1 MFLNKSTK
9 FYFLLILAMSM
20 QFTLAAQEEE
30 CDLACKY
37 KKLQDLKSDEV
48 KRSNTPSYQDRDAL
62 ISNTAEVQ
70 RWLNEITEWKLY
82 YDGEPLNQNETEM
95 KVGSVR
101 GDKDGFKITDFE
113 LYVDGTQAFKIK
125 EISARD
131 YDFNGFLNSRPKSF
145 NEFLDA
151 ISGNVSLETLYAAWT
166 AKLDQK
172 VLGIELGEDIFN
184 EFSSDPDTAPI
195 FDTGLFDSVSYT
207 FKQEPSLS
215 EIFVEAIMDFG
226 QAAQLQIDFRFNSPT
241 KKELNDYYEEYSIGS
256 NDYWNN
262 IKNFCYVDYDEYLSD
277 AEEEIP
283 YSVFVGDFLVCSVLY
298 AEEEESWEEISKLYS
313 SMQYLPVENFSLT
326 FSLAWS
332 PEVWDAASVASG
344 GTIDAGIFAA
354 NTFLAT
360 KMSKFELVALLD
372 GLGIPYEYK
381 GLFEDL
387 LYDYYSDFY
396 SEAKKFVS
404 FPRGLAFSVE
414 VLEPINPEIL
424 IQLEDNPM
432 LFFNILNKIR
442 FEIKANPR
450 FKNL

>member
-1 MFLNKSTK
+1 
-9 FYFLLILAMSM
+9 M
-20 QFTLAAQEEE
+20 QFNLAAQEEE

-37 KKLQDLKSDEV
+37 KKLQDLKSGEA
-48 KRSNTPSYQDRDAL
+48 KRSITTSYQDPEAL
-62 ISNTAEVQ
+62 ISNKAEVQ
-70 RWLNEITEWKLY
+70 RWLDEITEWKLY
-82 YDGEPLNQNETEM
+82 YDGEPMIENETEM

-101 GDKDGFKITDFE
+101 GDKDGFKLTDFE
-113 LYVDGTQAFKIK
+113 LYIDGIQAFKIK
-125 EISARD
+125 EISTRD
-131 YDFNGFLNSRPKSF
+131 YDFNGFLNSRPKSL
-145 NEFLDA
+145 NEFLDGM
-151 ISGNVSLETLYAAWT
+151 SGNLSFETLYALWT
-166 AKLDQK
+166 AKIDQK
-172 VLGIELGEDIFN
+172 VLGFELGDDIFN
-184 EFSSDPDTAPI
+184 EFSNDPDTALI
-195 FDTGLFDSVSYT
+195 FDTGLFDSMSYI
-207 FKQEPSLS
+207 FRQEASIS
-215 EIFVEAIMDFG
+215 EIFAEGIMDFG
-226 QAAQLQIDFRFNSPT
+226 QAAQLQVDVRYNPPT
-241 KKELNDYYEEYSIGS
+241 KKELKDYYEEFTIGS

-262 IKNFCYVDYDEYLSD
+262 INDFCFMDYDEYVSEM
-277 AEEEIP
+277 EEEIP
-283 YSVFVGDFLVCSVLY
+283 YSVFVGDFFVCSVLY
-298 AEEEESWEEISKLYS
+298 AEDLYAEEESLEEMFQLYS
-313 SMQYLPVENFSLT
+313 SMPYPPLETFSLT

-372 GLGIPYEYK
+372 GLGVPYEYK

-396 SEAKKFVS
+396 AEAKKFVS
-404 FPRGLAFSVE
+404 FPRGLAFTVE

-432 LFFNILNKIR
+432 LLFNILNKIR